1 MEYRFVLQALPAEEP
16 ALRQVSKGLERLTE
30 ARSREKMPGVWKVT
44 DWLNSAQEGRP
55 PISSVRRNFRR
66 VMALLCWLLGVF
78 ALIPALTA
86 PGELLSVLIAGAAA
100 FGVGTGMLWALLPRT
115 LGVLSLLV
123 ALPLLMGSLG
133 SPEVLGNL
141 LGFGILMLLLGL
153 AVLASR
159 LIRRESPYDRAARE
173 LVLHARDFMPDI
185 DSFWFLPDGITATR
199 ETDASQEETP
209 EEIKVPPES
218 LLSYDKVERVV
229 ETEDYWILVIDQK
242 AVLLQKRELAKDPET
257 FPDFLQEHGVR
268 MERL

>member
-141 LGFGILMLLLGL
+141 LGFGILMLLLGV

-159 LIRRESPYDRAARE
+159 LIRRESPYDRAAHTVR
-173 LVLHARDFMPDI
+173 I
-185 DSFWFLPDGITATR
+185 LPD
-199 ETDASQEETP
+199 TP
-209 EEIKVPPES
+209 
-218 LLSYDKVERVV
+218 L
-229 ETEDYWILVIDQK
+229 
-242 AVLLQKRELAKDPET
+242 AALLQKPEL
-257 FPDFLQEHGVR
+257 GVNSCHHQAIKTLAPGLVEMAR
-268 MERL
+268 STEPLRGGCDGGSILCDAHLLAFAVEPCIAERWHAAQFRSEERRVGKECRSRWSPYH